1 MRRMFHHMVVYRA
14 VAGIRL
20 AQSLIRSNQQST
32 KRKSNPM
39 STSHIPS
46 AAYMASYLKWQ
57 EYYTEKFARISDST
71 LTGYW
76 YLYGRHS
83 ETLLGTPR
91 EEAAY
96 AAVNAEID
104 SRDMQP

>member
-1 MRRMFHHMVVYRA
+1 
-14 VAGIRL
+14 
-20 AQSLIRSNQQST
+20 
-32 KRKSNPM
+32 M
-39 STSHIPS
+39 STTT
-46 AAYMASYLKWQ
+46 ASTATFEQWLA
-57 EYYTEKFARISDST
+57 YYTETFARISDSA

-76 YLYGRHS
+76 YMYGRDS
-83 ETLLGTPR
+83 ETPGTPR

>member
-1 MRRMFHHMVVYRA
+1 MSITTA
-14 VAGIRL
+14 
-20 AQSLIRSNQQST
+20 ST
-32 KRKSNPM
+32 A
-39 STSHIPS
+39 TFEQW
-46 AAYMASYLKWQ
+46 L

-96 AAVNAEID
+96 VAVNAAMQE
-104 SRDMQP
+104 RDI

>member
-1 MRRMFHHMVVYRA
+1 
-14 VAGIRL
+14 
-20 AQSLIRSNQQST
+20 
-32 KRKSNPM
+32 M
-39 STSHIPS
+39 STTT
-46 AAYMASYLKWQ
+46 ASTATFEQWL
-57 EYYTEKFARISDST
+57 EYYTEKFARISDNT

-76 YLYGRHS
+76 YMYGRDS

-96 AAVNAEID
+96 VAVNAEID